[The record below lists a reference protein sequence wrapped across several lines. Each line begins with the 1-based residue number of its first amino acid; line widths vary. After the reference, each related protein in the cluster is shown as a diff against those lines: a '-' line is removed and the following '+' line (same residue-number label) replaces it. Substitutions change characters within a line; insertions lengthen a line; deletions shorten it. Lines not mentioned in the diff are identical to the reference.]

1 MFNGMESLWGKENF
15 KCVHKSVT
23 IALMDNIVRNYP
35 LVPVKSNSS
44 HRCIDLPKNEIELN

>member
-1 MFNGMESLWGKENF
+1 MESLWGKENF